1 MRRRPLP
8 QFKNQRALVR
18 FLDDPNTDLSLYDLE
33 TFGDPVGIEIDKE
46 ALELQEL
53 FEYGRSRKLR
63 PVTMRL
69 NLELIQTL
77 KYIATH
83 KGISYQTLARM
94 WLRESALRELRRVT
108 AMMSSHE
115 GVRESSRSSDYRV
128 LHSRPRSKRG

>member
-53 FEYGRSRKLR
+53 FEYGRSK
-63 PVTMRL
+63 
-69 NLELIQTL
+69 
-77 KYIATH
+77 KA
-83 KGISYQTLARM
+83 
-94 WLRESALRELRRVT
+94 
-108 AMMSSHE
+108 
-115 GVRESSRSSDYRV
+115 
-128 LHSRPRSKRG
+128 